1 MKRKCTVNCQKFLEA
16 NFEVIKNPLYKRV
29 VYTEEYGLSLRPMM
43 SVAMLSF
50 V

>member
-29 VYTEEYGLSLRPMM
+29 IYTEEYGLNFAANDVCRDAFD
-43 SVAMLSF
+43 V
-50 V
+50 